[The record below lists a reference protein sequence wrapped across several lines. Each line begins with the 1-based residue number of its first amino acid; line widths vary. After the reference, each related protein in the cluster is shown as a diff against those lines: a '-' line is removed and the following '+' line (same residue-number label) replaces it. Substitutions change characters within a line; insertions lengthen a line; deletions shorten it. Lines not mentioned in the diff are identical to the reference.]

1 MLKYL
6 QLTKPTIMLLII
18 ITGVTALVI
27 EGSTLIKPVDFILI
41 LLGLALTGGS
51 ANAFNMYFERSIDAQ
66 MSRTRKRR
74 PLPRGEIKPGRAL
87 GFAIA
92 IGILGVAI
100 YLIRF
105 NILSAA
111 LALATIIYYAFFY
124 TLVLKPHTVHNIVIG
139 GAAGAM
145 GPVISWAAVTGA
157 INMTPF
163 LLFLIIF
170 LWSPPHFWALALFLK
185 KDYELVGYPMLPIV
199 KGDKAAKNQILWY
212 SILLALSSLFLIIT
226 GAGLFYLIAALI
238 SGTIL
243 IVRGYNLRKSSN
255 NDAARGYFGFS
266 IVYLFAIFLAL
277 IIDSFIKIKLFV

>member
-6 QLTKPTIMLLII
+6 RLTKPTIMLLII
-18 ITGVTALVI
+18 ITGATALVI
-27 EGSTLIKPVDFILI
+27 EGSTLNKPVDFMLI

-51 ANAFNMYFERSIDAQ
+51 ANAFNMYFERSIDAR

-74 PLPRGEIKPGRAL
+74 PLPMGEINPERAL
-87 GFAIA
+87 AFAIT
-92 IGILGVAI
+92 IGIMGVAI

-105 NILSAA
+105 NILSGV

-124 TLVLKPHTVHNIVIG
+124 TLVLKPNTVHNIVIG

-157 INMTPF
+157 MNMAPF

-199 KGDKAAKNQILWY
+199 KGDKAAKNQIFAY
-212 SILLALSSLFLIIT
+212 SILLAVSSLFLVMT
-226 GAGLFYLIAALI
+226 GAGLFYLLAALI
-238 SGTIL
+238 SGAVL
-243 IVRGYNLRKSSN
+243 IIRGNNLRKSEN
-255 NDAARGYFGFS
+255 NDKARGYFGFS

-277 IIDSFIKIKLFV
+277 IIDSFIKIKLFI

>member
-18 ITGVTALVI
+18 ITGATALVI
-27 EGSTLIKPVDFILI
+27 EGSALNKPVDFMLI

-74 PLPRGEIKPGRAL
+74 PLPMGEIKPGRAL
-87 GFAIA
+87 AFAIV
-92 IGILGVAI
+92 IGIIGVMI

-105 NILSAA
+105 NILSAV

-157 INMTPF
+157 INMAPF

-199 KGDKAAKNQILWY
+199 KGDKAARNQILAY
-212 SILLALSSLFLIIT
+212 SVLLVASSFFLIIT
-226 GAGLFYLIAALI
+226 GAGLFYLMAALI
-238 SGTIL
+238 SGAIL
-243 IVRGYNLRKSSN
+243 ITRGYNLRKSLN
-255 NDAARGYFGFS
+255 NDMARGYFGFS
-266 IVYLFAIFLAL
+266 IIYLFAIFVAL
-277 IIDSFIKIKLFV
+277 IIDSFIKINLFI